1 MNMRVA
7 EYYDDHQFRITD
19 GHIEDPRP
27 GEIQVRVRSVGI
39 CGSDLHYFEDGGFG
53 DFKPQLPI
61 VLGHEPTGEVLKTG
75 SGVSGWSPGD
85 RAMLEPAVYCY
96 HCEFCRSGRHNVC
109 ANIKFFSTA
118 PDPGFF
124 REFANIPAHN
134 LLPLPTEIDWHLGTL
149 FEPLAVALHSLR
161 LAPVTLGQTAAVF
174 GTGPIGL
181 LTIASLKLSGAG
193 RVWAIEPDASRR
205 ELALAIGADAALN
218 PREIDV
224 VKQILSDTGKRGVDL
239 AIDCAGKDNP
249 GGGPNTF
256 NQCVLSVAHAGRVM
270 MTAIPSG
277 RATPVDMHEMRRK
290 EITMYNVRR
299 SNHETEPALEMLRAD
314 PERFRPMIT
323 HAMPIESIQRAF
335 EMLEQKQDGAAKIV
349 LTF

>member
-7 EYYDDHQFRITD
+7 EYYDDHRFRITE
-19 GHIEDPRP
+19 GRIEDPRP

-53 DFKPQLPI
+53 DFKPKLPI

-75 SGVSGWSPGD
+75 AGVSGWSAGD

-96 HCEFCRSGRHNVC
+96 HCEYCRSGRHNVC

-118 PDPGFF
+118 PEPGFF

-134 LLPLPTEIDWHLGTL
+134 LIALPDEIDWHLGTL

-161 LAPVTLGQTAAVF
+161 LAPVTLGQTAVVF

-181 LTIASLKLSGAG
+181 LTIASLKASGAG
-193 RVWAIEPDASRR
+193 RVWAVEPDAARR
-205 ELALAIGADAALN
+205 ELALAIGADAALD
-218 PREIDV
+218 PRQIDV
-224 VKQILSDTGKRGVDL
+224 VKQIHSDTGNRGVDL
-239 AIDCAGKDNP
+239 AFDCAGKDNP
-249 GGGPNTF
+249 VGLNTIG
-256 NQCVLSVAHAGRVM
+256 QCILAVSNAGRVV
-270 MTAIPSG
+270 MTAIPTG

-290 EITMYNVRR
+290 EITLYNVRR
-299 SNHETEPALEMLRAD
+299 SNHETEPALEMLRAE
-314 PERFRPMIT
+314 PKRFRPMIT
-323 HAMPIESIQRAF
+323 HALPIENIQRAF

-349 LTF
+349 MTF